1 MWSIIKKIIFWSY
14 GRTTWQY
21 DVLCVLIL
29 AFVFLTP
36 KSWFARGELNTPQAH
51 HNVTAGA
58 KKLLLSPENLGQ
70 NPGAQEILRGAQVAI
85 ADPDVR
91 VKGWREVLGADG
103 QTVAYEID
111 IE

>member
-1 MWSIIKKIIFWSY
+1 MWRIIKKIISWSY

-36 KSWFARGELNTPQAH
+36 KSWFARGELNFPEMH
-51 HNVTAGA
+51 HNMSFGA

-70 NPGAQEILRGAQVAI
+70 NPGAQEILRGAQVAT
-85 ADPDVR
+85 ADPDVS
-91 VKGWREVLGADG
+91 VEGWREVFGADG